1 MLCIYLIFCTQ
12 NECEDKN
19 YNCFGRKSQ
28 EWHKSVHNCK
38 AYNLKGTEHFTEG
51 QQFTIKDTLSGCIY
65 LMLECLNGAFDNEW
79 GDLYGASTLN

>member
-1 MLCIYLIFCTQ
+1 MYIIFCTQ

-38 AYNLKGTEHFTEG
+38 AYNLKGTEHFTVG

-79 GDLYGASTLN
+79 GDLYGAPTLN